1 MKRSLALSIDT
12 WEISAC
18 AGFPLDEAHFEHGLL
33 GNKCTGWTHGTTPF
47 CASTR
52 GIGAHSHKV
61 WLVLNFDTWEVGAWA
76 GFPWG
81 DACFEH

>member
-1 MKRSLALSIDT
+1 MNRLLIFSIDT

-18 AGFPLDEAHFEHGLL
+18 ARFPWDKAHFEHGQV
-33 GNKCTGWTHGTTPF
+33 GYKCTHGATPF